1 MRIIAD
7 LHIHSK
13 YSRATSGSM
22 DIPNISKWA
31 KYKGISVI
39 GTSDFTHPLWLKEL
53 KKYLKPAG
61 FGVYEHDNT
70 YFFLTVELNCIYSRN
85 NKTRKIH
92 NLVLSPSIEIA
103 EKINIQLAK
112 FGNLAVDG
120 RPILKLD
127 SEYLLK
133 LLLDISPEI
142 MLIPAHAWTPHFS
155 LFGSNSGFNTIE
167 ECFGTESGH
176 IHAIETGLSSD
187 PAMNWRLSRLDN
199 ISLISNSDAHSMK
212 NIGREANVFE
222 ISDLNNSY
230 REITQALKTKDKNKF
245 LYTIEFFPEE
255 GKYHYDGHRLCNV
268 CLSPEESMKN
278 GNLCAKCGQK
288 VTVGV
293 LHRVEELADRKNI
306 DSKGRV
312 PYKSLIPL
320 EEIIADAMGSKKG
333 NVPVESEYFKL
344 INSCGNE
351 FDILME
357 KTYQELV
364 KFTAPRIA
372 EGIIKMRQGKVKLNP
387 GYDGEYGKILIN
399 WDDKFN

>member
-230 REITQALKTKDKNKF
+230 QRGLE
-245 LYTIEFFPEE
+245 
-255 GKYHYDGHRLCNV
+255 
-268 CLSPEESMKN
+268 LS
-278 GNLCAKCGQK
+278 
-288 VTVGV
+288 
-293 LHRVEELADRKNI
+293 
-306 DSKGRV
+306 
-312 PYKSLIPL
+312 
-320 EEIIADAMGSKKG
+320 
-333 NVPVESEYFKL
+333 
-344 INSCGNE
+344 
-351 FDILME
+351 
-357 KTYQELV
+357 
-364 KFTAPRIA
+364 
-372 EGIIKMRQGKVKLNP
+372 
-387 GYDGEYGKILIN
+387 
-399 WDDKFN
+399 